1 MTLPQTHHAAA
12 ADHGPSWGY
21 LRATQ
26 PRWVTAFAVT
36 AAGALILGSLSAIA
50 MCAHLIVMEPHD
62 PHPLLAAGFALG
74 IVGGLLLLL
83 PMLVYRSAKGLPFV
97 LEQQFVRPSSV
108 RMIPLWGAY
117 IVVFLIAVP
126 LLARDYGGS
135 YAPRWL
141 DAIAPYAVTIVD
153 WLRRLL

>member
-26 PRWVTAFAVT
+26 PRWVTAFAAT

-50 MCAHLIVMEPHD
+50 MCAHLIVMEPRD

-126 LLARDYGGS
+126 LLARDYSGS

-141 DAIAPYAVTIVD
+141 DAIEPYAVTIVD